1 VLTYRVRNIGI
12 AAALA
17 LLAAMFTFFYV
28 SNYKK
33 HVQQGQELVDVYVAS
48 HDIPAGT
55 AGTEVAGSLTHKRV
69 ERTAVVPG
77 AISDPSQIKR
87 LVATQEIFSGEQ
99 VSTKRFQPLAQEG
112 IRGQLKGNL
121 RAISVPGD
129 ANQLLLGTL
138 QDGDRIDV
146 VASFSY
152 PESAQ
157 QHVSR
162 TVLRDIKV
170 LRAPAES
177 KVQSHLGG
185 AANQPYAAILAVS
198 DTQSHKR
205 YWIMKNGDWSFELR
219 PVVKATDSVEGVDTA
234 TTILKAGV
242 SGATLGRA
250 GR

>member
-1 VLTYRVRNIGI
+1 LTYRVRNIGI

-28 SNYKK
+28 SNYKN
-33 HVQQGQELVDVYVAS
+33 HVQQGEQLVDVYVAS

-55 AGTEVAGSLTHKRV
+55 SGTEVAGSLTHKRV
-69 ERTAVVPG
+69 ARTAVVPG
-77 AISDPSQIKR
+77 AISDPTQIKR

-99 VSTKRFQPLAQEG
+99 VSTKRFQPLAEQG
-112 IRGQLKGNL
+112 IRGQLKGNV
-121 RAISVPGD
+121 RAIAVPGD

-138 QDGDRIDV
+138 QDGDRIDI
-146 VASFSY
+146 VASWTY

-157 QHVSR
+157 LHVSR

-170 LRAPAES
+170 LRAPTES

-185 AANQPYAAILAVS
+185 ASNSPYAAILAVS
-198 DTQSHKR
+198 DTQSRKL

-219 PVVKATDSVEGVDTA
+219 AVTKATDSVEGYDTSES
-234 TTILKAGV
+234 ILKAGV
-242 SGATLGRA
+242 RANGRA

>member
-28 SNYKK
+28 SNYKN
-33 HVQQGQELVDVYVAS
+33 HVQQGEQLVDVYVAS

-55 AGTEVAGSLTHKRV
+55 SGAEVAGSLTHKRV
-69 ERTAVVPG
+69 ARTAVVPG

-87 LVATQEIFSGEQ
+87 LVATQAIFSGEQ
-99 VSTKRFQPLAQEG
+99 VSTKRFQPLAEQG

-121 RAISVPGD
+121 RAIAVPGD

-146 VASFSY
+146 VSNWTY
-152 PESAQ
+152 PEGQQ

-162 TVLRDIKV
+162 TILRDIKV
-170 LRAPAES
+170 LRAPTES
-177 KVQSHLGG
+177 KVASHLG
-185 AANQPYAAILAVS
+185 AATNSPYAAILAVS
-198 DTQSHKR
+198 DTQSRKLF
-205 YWIMKNGDWSFELR
+205 WMMKNGNWSFELR
-219 PVVKATDSVEGVDTA
+219 PVTKATDSVEGFDTSES
-234 TTILKAGV
+234 ILKAG
-242 SGATLGRA
+242 LKGR